1 MRTIQ
6 VINVRWFNATAW
18 YALFLAGLLRDRGH
32 PVLVIALPDTPPYQK
47 ARELGLDVRPLS
59 LNSANPFKLLQV
71 YLDLKKIVR
80 EFKPD
85 VVNCHRGEAFF
96 LWPLLQTGKK
106 KFALIRTR
114 GDQRP
119 PKNNFFNKILH
130 KYLCQAVIV
139 TNTRMKKHFAEKFR
153 LAPKKLHMSLGGVD
167 ENIFYP
173 RDNARN
179 DIRCKFGFAEKCLVL
194 GLVGRFDTVKG
205 QKELIESVGRLYHGR
220 KIRNLRLFLIG
231 FSSAITEETVR
242 GWISRNNLDSIC
254 RISGSVD
261 CPPEYIS
268 ALDLAIINSQ
278 WSETI
283 ARAALEIMAC
293 QVPLISTDVG
303 VIPDLLPAEALF
315 KPGAPRQLDNAILKF
330 QAKAKRKEILAKESE
345 RISRLTAENFV
356 NKTLAVY
363 RNASGTQPRP
373 QI

>member
-18 YALFLAGLLRDRGH
+18 YGLFLARLLRDQGH
-32 PVLVIALPDTPPYQK
+32 PVLVIALPGTQPYKK
-47 ARELGLDVRPLS
+47 ARQWGLDVRSFPL
-59 LNSANPFKLLQV
+59 NTVNPFKLLQV

-106 KFALIRTR
+106 KFVLIRTR

-119 PKNNFFNKILH
+119 PKKNFFNKILH

-139 TNTRMKKHFAEKFR
+139 TNTKMKKHFTEKFR
-153 LAPKKLHMSLGGVD
+153 LAPEKLHMLLGGVD
-167 ENIFYP
+167 ENMFFP
-173 RDNARN
+173 RDEAGS
-179 DIRCKFGFAEKCLVL
+179 DIRRKFEFEKKCLVL

-205 QKELIESVGRLYHGR
+205 QKELIESVGRLYYR
-220 KIRNLRLFLIG
+220 KKIHNLRLLLIG
-231 FSSAITEETVR
+231 FSSAITEKTVR
-242 GWISRNNLDSIC
+242 GWINQNNLDSIC
-254 RISGSVD
+254 KISGSVD

-268 ALDLAIINSQ
+268 ALDLAVINSQ

-293 QVPLISTDVG
+293 RVPLISTAVG

-315 KPGAPRQLDNAILKF
+315 KPGDPKQLDEAILEF
-330 QAKAKRKEILAKESE
+330 RAKAKREKILEKESE
-345 RISRLTAENFV
+345 LISQLTAINFV
-356 NKTLAVY
+356 NKTLAIY
-363 RNASGTQPRP
+363 RNACGK
-373 QI
+373 